1 MSFDHTIK
9 KGTTSKIIEVM
20 IRDSSTGGGK
30 TAVAHTDVTA
40 SYVREGG
47 TRVAIALAS
56 GTAGDAFSS
65 GKWAEVDSTNCKGLY
80 QLHVPDLA
88 LASGADAVTVT
99 LQATGIL
106 DKQVR
111 ISLLGVDLRDAIDAG
126 LTNLDA
132 AVSTRSSFNSATDTV
147 DIGKI
152 NGNATSASNLQ
163 KSTSQIIQ
171 GTVASSPTPTN
182 TAISQSATF
191 GATGIFSS
199 SIPDDA
205 YIGRLV
211 VFTSGTLAGQA
222 TDITDYAWDLGNSVG
237 FFTTTNL
244 TSAPSAN
251 DTFII
256 V

>member
-47 TRVAIALAS
+47 TRTAITLAA
-56 GTAGDAFSS
+56 GAAGDSFSA

-80 QLHVPDLA
+80 QLHLPDLA

-99 LQATGIL
+99 LQATGII

-111 ISLLGVDLRDAIDAG
+111 ISLLGVDLRDTADAG

-132 AVSTRSSFNSATDTV
+132 AVSTRSSFNAATDTV

-163 KSTSQIIQ
+163 KSTSQMVQ
-171 GTVASSPTPTN
+171 GTVSSSPVGPLTQLGFTYFH
-182 TAISQSATF
+182 TSDVTYSEEDTF
-191 GATGIFSS
+191 
-199 SIPDDA
+199 
-205 YIGRLV
+205 IGRLLI
-211 VFTSGTLAGQA
+211 FTSGNLVGQA
-222 TDITDYAWDLGNSVG
+222 TDITDYEQDSGTGKGYFQVTA
-237 FFTTTNL
+237 TTQ
-244 TSAPSAN
+244 PPAN
-251 DTFII
+251 TDTFII